1 MRISRRQAA
10 LLISGTALAGLTGC
24 SPLDAVSALT
34 PGGDLP
40 RDIGLSFGPH
50 PRHKLDIYW
59 PATPDPAKPV
69 LVFFYG
75 GSWRRGNRDAYRFVG
90 QAFADKGFVT
100 VLPDYRLYPET
111 AFPGFVEDGAAAV
124 SWVAAHLTGKPPFT
138 GTTPKVVVAGHS
150 AGAHTAAL
158 LLLDRRY
165 LTATDAPIEPMGLL
179 GLAGPYSFDPQ
190 IYDSTRPVFATADPP
205 ASAIPL
211 SFARGDAG
219 PALLIHGADDSL
231 VRPMNSER
239 LAASITAKG
248 GQAVYRPIPDTGHSE
263 VLLALST
270 TFARRPDVLDSSVA
284 FLTALS

>member
-1 MRISRRQAA
+1 M
-10 LLISGTALAGLTGC
+10 LSGTALAGLTGC

-34 PGGDLP
+34 PGGDLQ
-40 RDIGLSFGPH
+40 RDTGLPFGPH

-59 PATPDPAKPV
+59 PAAPDPVKPV

-75 GSWRRGNRDAYRFVG
+75 GSWRRGSRDRYRFVG
-90 QAFADKGFVT
+90 QVFADKGFVT

-124 SWVAAHLTGKPPFT
+124 SWVALHLKDRAPYNGTPPRI
-138 GTTPKVVVAGHS
+138 VVSGHS

-158 LLLDRRY
+158 LHLDKRY
-165 LTATDAPIEPMGLL
+165 LASTEYPLEPAGLL

-190 IYDSTRPVFATADPP
+190 AYDSTRPVFATADPP
-205 ASAIPL
+205 SSAIPL

-231 VRPMNSER
+231 VRPLNSEQ
-239 LAASITAKG
+239 LAAVITAKG
-248 GQAVYRPIPDTGHSE
+248 GQAAYRPVEGTGHAE
-263 VLLALST
+263 VLLALSS
-270 TFARRPDVLDSSVA
+270 TFARRADVAEESLA